1 MEEPNER
8 RPGMELMHREKPADI
23 PAFKIQ
29 MMPPPEPERMPP
41 PAAESAGLLEY
52 WQMIV
57 RRKWLL
63 LGVALACGLA
73 GFTISLLQTPMY
85 QARASLEIQGPNE
98 NFLNLKD
105 LDPASSA
112 GPSSAETYVETQAHI
127 LQDEGFVEKVVTTLG
142 ADQHLEAL
150 GGPGIVTRMSR
161 LLGLKTGT
169 RSGSSHD
176 AAVSAAARNLAV
188 HSSSASHVVEVTFDA
203 AEPQIAADFANA
215 LASELIDQNIN
226 GRLDAARRVNESLGR
241 QLIDL
246 KASYER
252 SANLLQEYARSTG
265 LMFNAEKGSTV
276 AEEKLRQVQED
287 LSRAQADLAAKQAK
301 YELAKS
307 ASPESL
313 PEVLDNGPLK
323 EYQIKLTD
331 LQRQL
336 AEMEATFTP
345 TYFKVRNLKAQISE
359 LADIMRKERSNIV
372 DRLRNEYEAAARRER
387 LVEQG
392 YLLQSTTVSDE
403 ASRAVHYNVLKREVE
418 TNRAMYEAALQK
430 VKEAGIAAA
439 IRASNIRIISPA
451 KRPVH
456 PYRPRW
462 TFNAGMGLLA
472 GLFLGLTFVFVR
484 ENTDRSLRA
493 PGDIAAYLNLPEL
506 AAIPS
511 ARIQPRQAI
520 SRRKDL
526 AIDIAPESEKSGEL
540 GGSGQRRDGQSK
552 LDQKKLD
559 QNKLEM
565 MSSSNEGSP
574 MAESFRSA
582 LASLWFGGQSGKRPR
597 MFVLT
602 SPNARE
608 GKTTLTSNLGI
619 ALANTNR
626 RVLLID
632 GDIRKPRLHAVFNVS
647 NAWGLG
653 NLLESDFPIEDFVF
667 EDIVLQ
673 TIVPGLYIL
682 PAGTGDVNISS
693 LRYHERLADLLMRFR
708 LEFHA
713 VLMDTPPMLEF
724 SDARVLGRLSDGVIM
739 VVRAAETSR
748 DDAAAVCRR
757 FQEDG
762 TPVLGS
768 ILNDW
773 NPRKSKYG
781 HGYRTSGKYEG

>member
-1 MEEPNER
+1 MEEPNEY
-8 RPGMELMHREKPADI
+8 RPGMELIRREKPAEI

-29 MMPPPEPERMPP
+29 MMPPPERERMPP
-41 PAAESAGLLEY
+41 PPEESAGLLEI
-52 WQMIV
+52 WRMIV

-63 LGVALACGLA
+63 LSIAFICGLA
-73 GFTISLLQTPMY
+73 GFTLSLLQTPMY
-85 QARASLEIQGPNE
+85 QARTSLEVQGPND

-105 LDPASSA
+105 FDPASSN
-112 GPSSAETYVETQAHI
+112 GPSAAETYVETQAHI
-127 LQDEGFVEKVVTTLG
+127 LQDEGFVEKVVTSLG
-142 ADQHLEAL
+142 ADRHVEAL
-150 GGPGIVTRMSR
+150 RGPGLVTRISG
-161 LLGLKTGT
+161 LLGLKTSPHT
-169 RSGSSHD
+169 VSSHD
-176 AAVSAAARNLAV
+176 AAVGAAARNLAV
-188 HSSSASHVVEVTFDA
+188 HSSSASHVVELTFDA
-203 AEPQIAADFANA
+203 AEPQIAANFANA
-215 LASELIDQNIN
+215 LANELIEQNIN

-246 KASYER
+246 KSNYER
-252 SANLLQEYARSTG
+252 SANQLQEYARSTG
-265 LMFNAEKGSTV
+265 LIFNADKGSTI
-276 AEEKLRQVQED
+276 AEDKLRQVQED
-287 LSRAQADLAAKQAK
+287 QSRAQADLAAKQAK

-331 LQRQL
+331 LRRQL
-336 AEMEATFTP
+336 AEMETTFTP
-345 TYFKVRNLKAQISE
+345 TYFKVKNLKAQITE
-359 LADIMRKERSNIV
+359 LEAVMKKERSNIV
-372 DRLRNEYEAAARRER
+372 DRLRNEYEAAARREK

-392 YLLQSTTVSDE
+392 YSQQSRTVSDE

-418 TNRAMYEAALQK
+418 TNRNLYETALQK

-451 KRPVH
+451 KPPVH
-456 PYRPRW
+456 PYRPRR
-462 TFNAGMGLLA
+462 TINTGMGLLA
-472 GLFLGLTFVFVR
+472 GLFLGFAFVFLR

-511 ARIQPRQAI
+511 SKIQPMQAI
-520 SRRKDL
+520 ARRKDL
-526 AIDIAPESEKSGEL
+526 AIDIEPENGAADEHGMF
-540 GGSGQRRDGQSK
+540 GQRRDR
-552 LDQKKLD
+552 
-559 QNKLEM
+559 QNRLET
-565 MSSSNEGSP
+565 MSCNNETSP

-582 LASLWFGGQSGKRPR
+582 LASLWFAGQSGKRPR

-632 GDIRKPRLHAVFNVS
+632 GDIRKPRLHTVFNVS
-647 NAWGLG
+647 NRWGLG
-653 NLLESDFPIEDFVF
+653 NLLADDCPIEDYIF
-667 EDIVLQ
+667 EDIVLK
-673 TIVPGLYIL
+673 TSVPGLFVL
-682 PAGTGDVNISS
+682 PAGTGNMNISS
-693 LRYHERLADLLMRFR
+693 LRYHERLSDLLMRFR

-739 VVRAAETSR
+739 VVRASETSR
-748 DDAAAVCRR
+748 DDAAAVYRR

-773 NPRKSKYG
+773 NPKKSKYG
-781 HGYRTSGKYEG
+781 YGYRTSGTYEG